1 MERRRPLNWTN
12 MLSSSEYLAFPAF
25 FNPGAGPVVA
35 HLAQLMQTQYMPP
48 REMLMRQ
55 LTQLSLRLQHAKH
68 QSPYFAPLLKD
79 INFESPESV
88 RDGFYNLPLL
98 TRSALQER
106 AADIFTKSP
115 ANHGKTQDKHT
126 SGSTGQ
132 PVTVRATAAAFSLR
146 TALTLR
152 AHWCQGL
159 DYKERFSSI
168 KGSIKDPDG
177 NPTKTEGKGWGSG
190 VFRTGKTQ
198 AMSSAYPL
206 DDQIEWLEKFNPTY
220 LMTHPSN
227 LNGLMRANPKRKP
240 KGLKLV
246 VTLGETVNSEL
257 REAAQE
263 IWQVPIYDRYSSE
276 ELGMIAVECLEGQ
289 YHLMSEN
296 LIIEIINDDG
306 RPCRPGEIGR
316 VIATDLQN
324 FATAVIRYETRDYAE
339 VGTPCSCGINLPTIK
354 RILGR
359 VRNMATKP
367 DGSKMW
373 PLLGLLK
380 IHETLPVKQ
389 FQAIQKTLNDVE
401 ILLYVARPLTGD
413 EEALIKEKVSN
424 TLGNEFNY
432 EVVYFDHELPKG
444 SNGKFEEFKSMI

>member
-1 MERRRPLNWTN
+1 MERRRPINWSK
-12 MLSSSEYLAFPAF
+12 MLSSSEHLAFPAF
-25 FNPGAGPVVA
+25 FNPAAGPVVA
-35 HLAQLMQTQYMPP
+35 YLAQLMQTQYIPA
-48 REMLMRQ
+48 REMFRRQ
-55 LTQLSLRLQHAKH
+55 LLQLSLRLQHAKR

-79 INFESPESV
+79 IDFENPKSV
-88 RDGFYNLPLL
+88 VQGFNNLPLL

-132 PVTVRATAAAFSLR
+132 PVTVRTTASAFSLR

-159 DYKERFSSI
+159 DFKESFAAIR
-168 KGSIKDPDG
+168 GSIKDADG
-177 NPTKTEGKGWGSG
+177 NPMKTEGKGWGGG
-190 VFRTGKTQ
+190 VFSTGKSQ

-206 DDQIEWLEKFNPTY
+206 DEQIEWLEKFNPTY
-220 LMTHPSN
+220 LMIHPSN
-227 LNGLMRANPKRKP
+227 LNGLMLANPKHKP
-240 KGLKLV
+240 NGLKLV
-246 VTLGETVNSEL
+246 VTLGETVSSEL

-263 IWQVPIYDRYSSE
+263 VWQVPIYDRYSSE
-276 ELGMIAVECLEGQ
+276 ELGMIAIECLEGQ

-296 LIIEIINDDG
+296 LIIEILDDAG

-339 VGTPCSCGINLPTIK
+339 VGTPCTCGINLPTIK

-359 VRNMATKP
+359 VRNMVTKP

-401 ILLYVARPLTGD
+401 IRLHVERSLTDD
-413 EEALIKEKVSN
+413 EELLLKEKVSRA
-424 TLGNEFNY
+424 LGVEFNL

-444 SNGKFEEFKSMI
+444 SNGKFEEFKSML